1 MSLNETTAATTASS
15 YFADTEPT
23 SSVFTVN
30 QTGPV
35 NQTGENYIAY
45 CWAEIEGF
53 SKAFSYVGNGSA
65 DGVFSYCN
73 FKPAFVMIKRTD
85 SAGQWNILDSSRS
98 STNPAQLNLLA
109 NDSTIETDG
118 SRVVDFL
125 SNGFKIRTTS
135 GYLNASGGTYIVMAF
150 AESPFSTANAK

>member
-1 MSLNETTAATTASS
+1 
-15 YFADTEPT
+15 
-23 SSVFTVN
+23 
-30 QTGPV
+30 
-35 NQTGENYIAY
+35 
-45 CWAEIEGF
+45 
-53 SKAFSYVGNGSA
+53 
-65 DGVFSYCN
+65 
-73 FKPAFVMIKRTD
+73 MIKRTD

-135 GYLNASGGTYIVMAF
+135 GDLNASGGTYIGMALQ
-150 AESPFSTANAK
+150 SLPSKLLMPSK